1 MNRLSDADGT
11 GQASMHTDSEL
22 LLAIRVGDE
31 RAMARLFELYS
42 RLVYSVSLRVL
53 RDPEAAEDVMQEV
66 FLQIWRNPTS
76 FTATRGSLAGL
87 LTVMSRNRSI
97 DVLRKRRPTDSI
109 DDLSLASG
117 YDLVALAERE
127 QGLNRVREVM
137 KTLTDEQNTVL
148 EMAFF
153 CGCSHSEIAEQTG
166 YPLGT
171 VKTRV
176 RTALQTIEKALKG

>member
-1 MNRLSDADGT
+1 MEA
-11 GQASMHTDSEL
+11 QIYTDTYYL
-22 LLAIRVGDE
+22 IAIGNGE
-31 RAMARLFELYS
+31 EQAMARLFELYS

-53 RDPEAAEDVMQEV
+53 RDPAAAEDVMQEV

-76 FTATRGSLAGL
+76 FTATRGTIAGL

-97 DVLRKRRPTDSI
+97 DVLRKRRPTESI
-109 DDLSLASG
+109 NQLELASTHDLFEISEKNLGLEKVRKAMKGLSL
-117 YDLVALAERE
+117 E
-127 QGLNRVREVM
+127 Q
-137 KTLTDEQNTVL
+137 TTVL

-153 CGCSHSEIAEQTG
+153 GGCTQTEIAKRTG

-176 RTALQTIEKALKG
+176 RTALKEIERAIQDAS